1 MAMQLDGP
9 RVAPAGGGRADALV
23 ILLHGLGADGADLID
38 LAPYLADT
46 LPGAAFVA
54 PNAPQPC
61 DMAPY
66 GYQWFSL
73 QDRHPDRV
81 AAGVRAA
88 APVLDAF
95 IDAELAAHGLADD
108 RLALLGFSQGC
119 MMALH
124 VGLRRPRACAAILG
138 YSGRLVASDALAGE
152 IVSRPPVLLCHG
164 TADPVVP
171 FDSLAA
177 AQAALAG
184 AGVDVT
190 TVQRRASATVSTSR
204 RSPQGWRCSAARWA
218 EMTVRH
224 GGGCVTDRLQHIVFV
239 RKILPVTTTYTSIAS
254 RIAVRIY

>member
-1 MAMQLDGP
+1 MSTQLDGP
-9 RVAPAGGGRADALV
+9 RVAPAAGGAARQLV

-38 LAPYLADT
+38 LAPLLGRT
-46 LPGAAFVA
+46 LPHAAFVA

-66 GYQWFSL
+66 GFQWFSL

-81 AAGVRAA
+81 EAGVRAA

-95 IDAELAAHGLADD
+95 IDAELAVHGLADD

-124 VGLRRPRACAAILG
+124 VGLRRANACAAILG
-138 YSGRLVASDALAGE
+138 YSGRLVAADALADE

-171 FDSLAA
+171 FDSLALA
-177 AQAALAG
+177 AAALRAV
-184 AGVDVT
+184 GVDVT
-190 TVQRRASATVSTSR
+190 TLDRPGLGHGLDQPAIDA
-204 RSPQGWRCSAARWA
+204 GAALLMRTLGMP
-218 EMTVRH
+218 ERT
-224 GGGCVTDRLQHIVFV
+224 
-239 RKILPVTTTYTSIAS
+239 
-254 RIAVRIY
+254 

>member
-1 MAMQLDGP
+1 MPQQLDGP
-9 RVAPAGGGRADALV
+9 RFGPAAGGDAEQLV

-38 LAPYLADT
+38 LAPHLAQN
-46 LPGAAFVA
+46 LPHAAFVA

-81 AAGVRAA
+81 EAGVRAV

-119 MMALH
+119 MMSLH
-124 VGLRRPRACAAILG
+124 VGLRRASACAAILG
-138 YSGRLVASDALAGE
+138 YSGRLVAADSLADE
-152 IVSRPPVLLCHG
+152 ISARPPVLLCHG

-171 FDSLAA
+171 FVSMAA
-177 AQAALAG
+177 AAAALEAAGVEVTTLERPGLGHGLDEAAIAAG
-184 AGVDVT
+184 A
-190 TVQRRASATVSTSR
+190 ALL
-204 RSPQGWRCSAARWA
+204 AR
-218 EMTVRH
+218 TL
-224 GGGCVTDRLQHIVFV
+224 GG
-239 RKILPVTTTYTSIAS
+239 
-254 RIAVRIY
+254 